1 MIFLVYYIKNMSRE
15 IQVFDPYSILELEPG
30 ASESEIKKRY
40 RRLSI
45 LYHPDKNPDPEAH
58 KYFVES
64 ITKAYQALTDPI
76 SRENY
81 EKYGHPD
88 GRTAK
93 VMEVFTK
100 AAEYMEI
107 PVRRTD
113 DEPLQKLF
121 VSVRKL
127 LIQAQLARE
136 SAALSP
142 ALLGD
147 FRRVLELA
155 PRLLE
160 ELMKE
165 GIPPFSYFL
174 VVSGR
179 LFLHI
184 EVVLLAPFN
193 ESDFFLSSTIGRSRK
208 HPNTQ
213 TPTPPTTHRPITR
226 SVSRDHNSLV
236 SEPAVMGD
244 SVQDQLAKLF
254 NLLLAEQQSNK
265 ELHAKFDALTQE
277 WESTKKDF
285 QTSSTG
291 SPASLRRD
299 KGISGTANSEK
310 SGGSS
315 FVPKFTKLDF
325 PRYDGKD
332 DPLGW
337 LNRCKHFFQHQQTP
351 EEEMVSLA
359 SYHLEGIAQLW
370 YMQLLDDIPNPSWA
384 EFSHQCNLRFGP
396 PIRSN
401 KLGELAKLKQ
411 MGSVADYQNQ
421 FEALVS
427 RAGTL
432 TQHQK
437 VQLYLSGLQDSIAVE
452 VELHH
457 PTDLVNA
464 MSISRLYERKLFP
477 RSSAARDTRRAAI
490 PPDNRRQSDSEA
502 AVP

>member
-1 MIFLVYYIKNMSRE
+1 MEEEKDAFYVVRKGDVVGIYKNLKDCQAQAGSSQPASSGGKAVHKDSQPKRFQE
-15 IQVFDPYSILELEPG
+15 VRGSVEVIGSTSISTTPQKLHLKLDNHLE
-30 ASESEIKKRY
+30 
-40 RRLSI
+40 
-45 LYHPDKNPDPEAH
+45 
-58 KYFVES
+58 
-64 ITKAYQALTDPI
+64 T
-76 SRENY
+76 
-81 EKYGHPD
+81 
-88 GRTAK
+88 K
-93 VMEVFTK
+93 VMSSICKPYNVLMTVADVACKMGGQLTLFFIISTISMPSPP
-100 AAEYMEI
+100 AFLSLM
-107 PVRRTD
+107 V
-113 DEPLQKLF
+113 LQKEIL
-121 VSVRKL
+121 
-127 LIQAQLARE
+127 AQL
-136 SAALSP
+136 
-142 ALLGD
+142 
-147 FRRVLELA
+147 VLELFWHA
-155 PRLLE
+155 E
-160 ELMKE
+160 DGSME

-179 LFLHI
+179 SLK
-184 EVVLLAPFN
+184 ETPN
-193 ESDFFLSSTIGRSRK
+193 
-208 HPNTQ
+208 PNTQ

-457 PTDLVNA
+457 PTDCVN
-464 MSISRLYERKLFP
+464 YEHF
-477 RSSAARDTRRAAI
+477 SA
-490 PPDNRRQSDSEA
+490 
-502 AVP
+502 V